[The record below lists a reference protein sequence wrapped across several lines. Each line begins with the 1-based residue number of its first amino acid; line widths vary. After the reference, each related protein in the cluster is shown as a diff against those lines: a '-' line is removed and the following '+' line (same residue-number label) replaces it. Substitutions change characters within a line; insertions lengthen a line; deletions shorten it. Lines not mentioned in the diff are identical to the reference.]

1 MSRRS
6 AASTACR
13 PTPDTPGGPVT
24 PATPSAPAHGA
35 VHAVPGAARVDPLT
49 LPSLM
54 AQLDLP
60 GAAVVTVDGWRVAVA
75 DPVAAVDTLDG
86 LPAVDAL
93 GPAEHVDP
101 DAPPLAAGWVGMITD
116 DVSRP
121 LLTLPRDDP
130 RPAVAPVPQL
140 WFGCYDAALVVAP
153 DGRAWG
159 VAADVAAGGQASA
172 AERAERWARR
182 ADEWSR
188 SPGASS
194 AAEPLAGFSH
204 DQRDDEPPSPTPH
217 WSLTESAHR
226 AAVRQAQEWIAAGDC
241 YQINLTA
248 QVAAAWP
255 GTTATLA
262 TALWQASPASHAA
275 FMQLPAGV
283 GIVSI
288 SPETFLRVRQRTAA
302 VRPIKG
308 TRPRRPDRAADAAEA
323 RALRGSAKDAA
334 EHVMIVDLERNDLGR
349 VCRTGTVRVPELAA
363 LEAHP
368 SVWHLTSTVTGE
380 LDEHVGVC
388 ELVRATFPS
397 GSIVGAPKRM
407 AWQRASELEPVR
419 RGVYCGSIGTITP
432 RGVDL
437 SVAIRTA
444 VVRDGWASYGTGG
457 GIVADSDPAA
467 ERQEAVDK
475 AKPFLDAVAHAS
487 AREALS

>member
-1 MSRRS
+1 M
-6 AASTACR
+6 
-13 PTPDTPGGPVT
+13 PV
-24 PATPSAPAHGA
+24 
-35 VHAVPGAARVDPLT
+35 AARVEPLS
-49 LPSLM
+49 LPSLLHR
-54 AQLDLP
+54 LDVP

-75 DPVAAVDTLDG
+75 DPVAVIDTLGD

-93 GPAEHVDP
+93 GPAERVD
-101 DAPPLAAGWVGMITD
+101 DDTPPLAAGWVGMITD

-121 LLTLPRDDP
+121 LLTLPSHET
-130 RPAVAPVPQL
+130 RPAIVSVPEL
-140 WFGCYDAALVVAP
+140 WFGCYDSALIVAP

-159 VAADVAAGGQASA
+159 AAADLAASGPATSA
-172 AERAERWARR
+172 ATRAARWARWAEQGNPNR
-182 ADEWSR
+182 DHGDAHPDTGSIAGPGVVER
-188 SPGASS
+188 PGQSPGDDDRPVPPGPQWSMS
-194 AAEPLAGFSH
+194 EAE
-204 DQRDDEPPSPTPH
+204 
-217 WSLTESAHR
+217 HR

-248 QVAAAWP
+248 QVAAGWP
-255 GTTATLA
+255 GTAATLA
-262 TALWQASPASHAA
+262 GALWQASPASHAA
-275 FMQLPAGV
+275 FLQLPGDVGV
-283 GIVSI
+283 VSI
-288 SPETFLRVRQRTAA
+288 SPETFLKVRRRTAA

-308 TRPRRPDRAADAAEA
+308 TRPRRSERAADAAQG
-323 RALRGSAKDAA
+323 RDLRGSAKDAA

-380 LDEHVGVC
+380 LDEGVGVC

-397 GSIVGAPKRM
+397 GSIVGAPKRK

-444 VVRDGWASYGTGG
+444 VVHDGWASYGTGG
-457 GIVADSDPAA
+457 GIVADSDPDE
-467 ERQEAVDK
+467 ERQETVDK
-475 AKPFLDAVAHAS
+475 ARPFLDAVARTSTH
-487 AREALS
+487 EALS